1 MTTLPTFAPNTKILV
16 IGGGGF
22 LGKSICQLLLDNEKE
37 AGTSNVKVS
46 VFDLRIPADLDRER
60 LSAVIQGDITSMDSL
75 LAAFQGQD
83 IVIHTASPIHGLP
96 ASVYH
101 KVNVQG
107 TLNVIDA
114 CIKAQVKKLIY
125 TSSAGVVYN
134 GNDLHNVDEATTG
147 YCDVH
152 MDAYNETKA
161 MAEEAVLKANGKGGS
176 LLTCAIR
183 PSAIFGPR
191 YDHLS

>member
-1 MTTLPTFAPNTKILV
+1 M
-16 IGGGGF
+16 
-22 LGKSICQLLLDNEKE
+22 
-37 AGTSNVKVS
+37 
-46 VFDLRIPADLDRER
+46 
-60 LSAVIQGDITSMDSL
+60 
-75 LAAFQGQD
+75 
-83 IVIHTASPIHGLP
+83 
-96 ASVYH
+96 
-101 KVNVQG
+101 
-107 TLNVIDA
+107 IDA